1 TPKPSRLCPPQR
13 CRSAACR
20 WNIGRKLVG
29 DTAAKHR
36 IRRTWRFTANTRV
49 VISDAMRGVVDRLMK
64 KYRKRQRCG
73 KRRRPKLKIA
83 FDWTAVRNFHTL
95 MAAAVQGGRALP
107 VLWASYPAWVLHQR
121 Q

>member
-1 TPKPSRLCPPQR
+1 
-13 CRSAACR
+13 
-20 WNIGRKLVG
+20 VG

-73 KRRRPKLKIA
+73 KQRRPKLKIA

-107 VLWASYPAWVLHQR
+107 LLWASYPEWVLHKSQNNLDEGLLR
-121 Q
+121 LLRTMIPETWQ